1 MSDRRRTQQQHIRAA
16 RDWLGQAEHSL
27 ERENDVQGDLKV
39 MLARAELSHVQDSPR
54 GRRLKYWGSRIF
66 PAAAAVLLAAGVW
79 TVWHMPEPVRP
90 EATVSTAPL
99 PAKPSAAPEPI
110 QQPAPDSVSLP
121 SVQEKEAEP
130 APVFPQRSS
139 EGAGAA
145 AVHPRPVPADEGR
158 AAPAGRAG
166 TVPSAETQKLMQSA
180 GKVLRQ

>member
-1 MSDRRRTQQQHIRAA
+1 MA
-16 RDWLGQAEHSL
+16 
-27 ERENDVQGDLKV
+27 
-39 MLARAELSHVQDSPR
+39 
-54 GRRLKYWGSRIF
+54 
-66 PAAAAVLLAAGVW
+66 
-79 TVWHMPEPVRP
+79 WHMPDAARP

-99 PAKPSAAPEPI
+99 PADHAAAPAPI
-110 QQPAPDSVSLP
+110 QQPVPDAVSLP

-130 APVFPQRSS
+130 APAFPQRSS
-139 EGAGAA
+139 EDAGVA